1 MRKSLI
7 GIFGALALI
16 GWGFGA
22 QAIAADAK
30 AEITELEHK
39 FAAATTT
46 DEAMSLVDPSD
57 ELVVYDLQT
66 PREFDGPAAVRA
78 DFQNYFD
85 TAKNPKAE
93 FLSLHV
99 ITDGKLGVAES
110 IQHFTYNDKSGK
122 SIDSIFRQTDV
133 WRKEKN
139 GWRIIHFHVS
149 YPIDMATGK
158 ADMQS
163 K

>member
-1 MRKSLI
+1 MHKLSI
-7 GIFGALALI
+7 GMCAALALI

-46 DEAMSLVDPSD
+46 DDAMSFMDQSD
-57 ELVVYDLQT
+57 ELVIYDLST

-85 TAKNPKAE
+85 NAKNPKAE
-93 FLSLHV
+93 FLSMHV

-110 IQHFTYNDKSGK
+110 VQHFAYTDRSGK

-133 WRKEKN
+133 WRKEKG
-139 GWRIIHFHVS
+139 GWKIIHSHIS
-149 YPIDMATGK
+149 YPTEMASGK
-158 ADMQS
+158 ADMH
-163 K
+163 